1 MEGMCLL
8 TSDPSGTLL
17 IEAVSTIGLDSQGS
31 GQMTVLLL
39 SSHQCGHS
47 SGHSSLPSEVPT
59 RARVHKLS
67 PGRQVL
73 QAALAGSQT
82 VGRKSLLAKTRAWRL
97 LLRKHPGSISVRGKV
112 GPKDPSLL
120 LAA

>member
-8 TSDPSGTLL
+8 TSDPSRTLL
-17 IEAVSTIGLDSQGS
+17 IEAVSTIDLDSQGS

-39 SSHQCGHS
+39 SSHQC
-47 SGHSSLPSEVPT
+47 GHSSLPSEVPT

-82 VGRKSLLAKTRAWRL
+82 VGRK
-97 LLRKHPGSISVRGKV
+97 
-112 GPKDPSLL
+112 PSC
-120 LAA
+120 

>member
-1 MEGMCLL
+1 
-8 TSDPSGTLL
+8 
-17 IEAVSTIGLDSQGS
+17 
-31 GQMTVLLL
+31 MTVLLL
-39 SSHQCGHS
+39 SSHQC
-47 SGHSSLPSEVPT
+47 GHSSLPSEVPT

-73 QAALAGSQT
+73 QATLAGSQT
-82 VGRKSLLAKTRAWRL
+82 DGRQGLTAKTRAWRL
-97 LLRKHPGSISVRGKV
+97 LLGKHPGSISVHRKV